1 MDWIC
6 GIERNQGQLPSLKMG
21 RWEDNCPITEMGVR
35 AHELV
40 WGVGDQQGRRKGK
53 GLRKNSLGQAEQH
66 VQRPQGEGATV
77 AVAEG
82 SW

>member
-1 MDWIC
+1 MKPTGNTGDRSCWFRWGLQERGQGLPMDWIC

-40 WGVGDQQGRRKGK
+40 WGWEINKEEGRAK
-53 GLRKNSLGQAEQH
+53 
-66 VQRPQGEGATV
+66 V
-77 AVAEG
+77 
-82 SW
+82 

>member
-40 WGVGDQQGRRKGK
+40 WGWEINKEEGRAK
-53 GLRKNSLGQAEQH
+53 
-66 VQRPQGEGATV
+66 V
-77 AVAEG
+77 
-82 SW
+82 